1 MSSKADD
8 NSEQAKSLKTES
20 LQKQSAQERPIES
33 NSGHTI
39 PAQDD
44 LAADL
49 RPDNAGHERET
60 SPASLPPTDRPL
72 RTIKSFVRRQ
82 GRMTPSQE
90 KGFELYAD
98 RYLLQIAEGRIDPV
112 SVFGRNAPLILEI
125 GIGNGDTLLHL
136 AERDSGHDHIGIEVH
151 RPGVGRVMGEA
162 GKRGLTNMRVFGED
176 AIEVLKQCIPEGSL
190 DGVLLFFPDPWH
202 KKKHNKRR
210 IVQAD
215 FAALVHSKLKP
226 GGYLHMATDWE
237 AYALHMMD
245 IMSAAPG
252 WVNQAGAGH
261 YVPRPEGSRP
271 VTRFEKRGERLGH
284 GVWDLIFVKCA

>member
-1 MSSKADD
+1 MSSNAGD
-8 NSEQAKSLKTES
+8 NASQNQASQNQPINNAQHEGDEK
-20 LQKQSAQERPIES
+20 SAQ
-33 NSGHTI
+33 
-39 PAQDD
+39 
-44 LAADL
+44 
-49 RPDNAGHERET
+49 
-60 SPASLPPTDRPL
+60 LPPTDRPL

-90 KGFELYAD
+90 KGFEQFAD
-98 RYLLQIAEGRIDPV
+98 RYLLHIAGGRIDPV
-112 SVFGRNAPLILEI
+112 SVFGRSAPLILEI

-136 AERDSGHDHIGIEVH
+136 AERDSAHDHIGIEVH

-162 GKRGLTNMRVFGED
+162 GKRGLTNMHVFGED
-176 AIEVLKQCIPEGSL
+176 AIEVLKQCIPDGSL

-252 WVNQAGAGH
+252 YVNQAGAGQ
-261 YVPRPEGSRP
+261 YLPRPEGSRP
-271 VTRFEKRGERLGH
+271 VTRF
-284 GVWDLIFVKCA
+284 